1 MTISQSTPEVEKSGN
16 NNSLEP
22 DPVVTLGAIDPVT
35 RKKLWSHEFSSK
47 IKVRMISND
56 QLAILAR
63 FGRIKVLNFRTGALT
78 EFEKIPTRLRLGSPE
93 FSIFSDGQILYVVL
107 TRDTLPD
114 ASKPSLPS
122 MLLNG
127 TVIAFDE
134 ETGKELWAQEMSGQ
148 YLILERLDQLPFLIT
163 TSYRRNFILKP
174 PDIRRITVLD
184 KRDGSLLL
192 DTKDEP
198 GEAGFHSMIIDTDGR
213 HVDLIS
219 NAERLRLKATPIAN

>member
-1 MTISQSTPEVEKSGN
+1 
-16 NNSLEP
+16 
-22 DPVVTLGAIDPVT
+22 
-35 RKKLWSHEFSSK
+35 
-47 IKVRMISND
+47 
-56 QLAILAR
+56 
-63 FGRIKVLNFRTGALT
+63 
-78 EFEKIPTRLRLGSPE
+78 
-93 FSIFSDGQILYVVL
+93 
-107 TRDTLPD
+107 
-114 ASKPSLPS
+114 